1 MPLLSQLDL
10 PSATIIAAMVGGT
23 SVAVINFIANFIAKH
38 YESKPQYRELAIK
51 AAPDNWRHHNE
62 LKTDLIKAGAS
73 GGGLSIDGPDGYIIH
88 MLRIMDIAADTRISS
103 QDAARRI
110 RKLNVQ
116 DTPVP
121 NK

>member
-38 YESKPQYRELAIK
+38 YESKPQFRELAIK
-51 AAPDNWRHHNE
+51 AVPDNWRHHNE

-73 GGGLSIDGPDGYIIH
+73 VVSRKPLELFFLCFAHSRTRATRLDALQGLP
-88 MLRIMDIAADTRISS
+88 AATQLLD
-103 QDAARRI
+103 D
-110 RKLNVQ
+110 
-116 DTPVP
+116 
-121 NK
+121 